1 MYEQTGGDWMDRER
15 VQMREFKEIKENS
28 TQQGCRGATAATASQ

>member
-1 MYEQTGGDWMDRER
+1 MYEQTGGDGMDRER

-28 TQQGCRGATAATASQ
+28 TQRGFLNM